1 MTLLHAHFHLR
12 NLQAFQ
18 RLLDSGN
25 DRGTHTAVSGSAG
38 KSWKGTSALKS
49 VMACDVNALD
59 WLGRTPLHLAS
70 ATPDAVEYVRA
81 LLKHPSINVNLQD
94 VESHSTALHRA
105 LYNGNLAAALLL
117 LQRSDIDISL
127 KDFEGHTPFDLYNT
141 TVSGTAPTQVLHAEL
156 YTWGANRNA
165 ALGLVDSGDR
175 TYPDQVSIP
184 KEGPEPNSTARFSPL
199 LARQIQMS
207 KLHTVVVTSER
218 KSNLR
223 LCGFGS
229 GGRLGPGQHTQ
240 YSFFPLHQLPHS
252 IVAVALGQD
261 HTLALTSGGEVLSWG
276 LSRFHQLGYVV
287 ESSTTAGRLDEPI
300 QASPRKVY
308 GPLKKEV
315 VKGVAASKQSS
326 ACWTATEVF
335 TWGTNNG
342 QLGYDKA
349 AQPYQVIP
357 RKVSKVV
364 RPVLAIS
371 LTDHAMACLLDSQ
384 DVVCIWNDR
393 YIKINFPVHAFP
405 SEIQPYRPPQ
415 AMKLKDAHIAKITS
429 SEDTFAALSSNGELF
444 TFSVPDPSEI
454 DANAG
459 RGTGFKPQRVWALRK
474 QFSAVRDVALGA
486 DGSIIICTES
496 GHVFVRTRSGKTGQ
510 GSGAGSNKTFKF
522 QRVPFIQRV
531 TQVCANTTGAFGALR
546 VDFKPEPIRI
556 EGNTMAEDLATV
568 RPYTA
573 SPPPAHLKD
582 ESAPVP
588 DSPQWSCAVGDE
600 GEDAEDAGIEADF
613 RRIWHLCKLLEPRS
627 AALPARCGADIMVH
641 VRAFAFPAHRVILGA
656 RSSVLC
662 GVLGGSALR
671 DAQSHIIIKA
681 FPASGLTKARLELK
695 GCEAMT
701 VLILLDYL
709 YSDELLAIWDR
720 RLASALQRELA
731 TYKIKPGQVKL
742 ELQAFARILDL
753 PLLAQALESPAKRV
767 PVPSVVRDME
777 QLFRPVQP
785 SSSTESDSRKSSI
798 VADVVLQLADRDVH
812 CHSTILRARS
822 PVFASFFDEA
832 DWTAKRWAADGTIRV
847 NLKHMRWHVMEYVFK
862 YMCCGEDAE
871 IFENLEFARSVDEVL
886 EFMFDVMAAAT
897 ELLLDRLVLLCSSVI
912 LKWTDINNA
921 CYILADAA
929 HFHAQQLVETIM
941 GYMTANMETLLESRM
956 LDDLAPAL
964 IKQLSK
970 FVAKKQKEKSPKV
983 RSNLMVDRAMA
994 IHGDWLALQDIP
1006 EVIVPSSRFP
1016 GRRDA
1021 PTSPTSAK
1029 RRRSGTASLTNSPVI
1044 AAQTSTTPHS
1054 PKVQSSNPAID
1065 DIFEMDDTELAL
1077 PAPSIPTTDPVPSTS
1092 TAPVWKPSST
1102 PRVDMKT
1109 IMAEAASQTA
1119 RRPHDAGEVVRV
1131 SYQKTPQRERRKLQ
1145 GFADPFDGP
1154 STTPGASR
1162 SGSSPWKLPPA
1173 RPTLASSSNSPPIT
1187 PSTSWSRPQETFPTL
1202 STTAAPPTTPPRSRA
1217 PQPPH
1222 PTLGPVIIPS
1232 RQPTSHTST
1241 PNVRRVSSGNKAW
1254 TQPPPAPVA
1263 ASSPPANVSGMS
1275 LVAIQQ
1281 LQLEQGTSS
1290 GKDKRS
1296 LREIQEEEKARQAEE
1311 DFLKW
1316 WAAEEERVKAEAEAL
1331 ARPPRDVPKSTRRN
1345 NKKPR
1350 NRPSLPGPMLSS
1362 A

>member
-38 KSWKGTSALKS
+38 KSWKGANALKS

-59 WLGRTPLHLAS
+59 WLGRTPLHIAS
-70 ATPDAVEYVRA
+70 AAPDAIEYVRA
-81 LLKHPSINVNLQD
+81 LLKHPSINVNLPD
-94 VESHSTALHRA
+94 VESRSTALHRA

-117 LQRSDIDISL
+117 LQRSDIDLSL

-141 TVSGTAPTQVLHAEL
+141 TVSGTAPHSGLACRIV
-156 YTWGANRNA
+156 YMGNA

-175 TYPDQVSIP
+175 TYPDQVSIS

-207 KLHTVVVTSER
+207 KLHTVVVTSEN

-240 YSFFPLHQLPHS
+240 YSLVPLHQLPHS

-287 ESSTTAGRLDEPI
+287 EPSTTSGRLEEPI
-300 QASPRKVY
+300 QASPRKIY
-308 GPLKKEV
+308 GPLKKEI

-349 AQPYQVIP
+349 AQPFQIIP

-371 LTDHAMACLLDSQ
+371 LTDHAMACLLDTQ

-444 TFSVPDPSEI
+444 TFSVTDPSET

-459 RGTGFKPQRVWALRK
+459 RGSGFKPQRVWALRK

-496 GHVFVRTRSGKTGQ
+496 GHVFVRTRSGKAGQ
-510 GSGAGSNKTFKF
+510 GSGAASNKTFKF

-573 SPPPAHLKD
+573 SPPAVHLRD
-582 ESAPVP
+582 ESVPVP
-588 DSPQWSCAVGDE
+588 DSPQWSYAVGDE
-600 GEDAEDAGIEADF
+600 GEEPEDAGIETDF
-613 RRIWHLCKLLEPRS
+613 RRIWHLCKLLEPRDN
-627 AALPARCGADIMVH
+627 ALPARCGADIMVQ
-641 VRAFAFPAHRVILGA
+641 VRAFAFPTHRAILGA
-656 RSSVLC
+656 RSPVLC
-662 GVLGGSALR
+662 GILEGSALR
-671 DAQSHIIIKA
+671 DAQSHITIKA
-681 FPASGLTKARLELK
+681 FPASGLAKARLELK
-695 GCEAMT
+695 GCEPIT

-742 ELQAFARILDL
+742 ELQALARVLNL

-767 PVPSVVRDME
+767 AAPSVVRDME
-777 QLFRPVQP
+777 QLFRAVQLDP
-785 SSSTESDSRKSSI
+785 NTKSDLAKSPI
-798 VADVVLQLADRDVH
+798 AADVVLQLADRDVH
-812 CHSTILRARS
+812 CHSTVLRARS

-832 DWTAKRWAADGTIRV
+832 DWTAKRWEVDGTVKV
-847 NLKHMRWHVMEYVFK
+847 NLKHMRWHVMEYVLK
-862 YMCCGEDAE
+862 HMCCGGDAE
-871 IFENLEFARSVDEVL
+871 IFENLEFARSVDEIL

-912 LKWTDINNA
+912 LRWTDINNA
-921 CYILADAA
+921 CYILTDAA
-929 HFHAQQLVETIM
+929 HFHAQQLVESIM

-956 LDDLAPAL
+956 LDDLTPAL
-964 IKQLSK
+964 VKQLSK
-970 FVAKKQKEKSPKV
+970 FVARKQKEKSPKV
-983 RSNLMVDRAMA
+983 RSNFIVDRALA
-994 IHGDWLALQDIP
+994 IHEDWLALQDIP

-1016 GRRDA
+1016 ARKDA
-1021 PTSPTSAK
+1021 PTSPTTAK
-1029 RRRSGTASLTNSPVI
+1029 RRQSGTASLSSSPVI

-1054 PKVQSSNPAID
+1054 PKVQSSNPGID

-1092 TAPVWKPSST
+1092 TAPVWKASST

-1109 IMAEAASQTA
+1109 IMAEAASQTV

-1145 GFADPFDGP
+1145 GSADPFDGP
-1154 STTPGASR
+1154 STPGSSR
-1162 SGSSPWKLPPA
+1162 SASSPWKLPPA
-1173 RPTLASSSNSPPIT
+1173 RPTLNPPSNSPPIT
-1187 PSTSWSRPQETFPTL
+1187 PSTSLSRPQEAFPTL
-1202 STTAAPPTTPPRSRA
+1202 PATAAPPATPPRSRA
-1217 PQPPH
+1217 PQPPPTCSGTCNH
-1222 PTLGPVIIPS
+1222 PVATAHF
-1232 RQPTSHTST
+1232 SHHH
-1241 PNVRRVSSGNKAW
+1241 PDGNKAW

-1263 ASSPPANVSGMS
+1263 APSPANVSGMS

-1281 LQLEQGTSS
+1281 LQLEQGTSP

-1331 ARPPRDVPKSTRRN
+1331 AHPPRNVPKSTRRN

>member
-18 RLLDSGN
+18 CLLDGGN
-25 DRGTHTAVSGSAG
+25 DRAIHTTVSGSAG
-38 KSWKGTSALKS
+38 KSWKGASALKS
-49 VMACDVNALD
+49 AMACDVNALD

-70 ATPDAVEYVRA
+70 AVPDAIEYVRA
-81 LLKHPSINVNLQD
+81 LLKHPSINVNLPD
-94 VESHSTALHRA
+94 VESHFTALHRA

-117 LQRSDIDISL
+117 LQRSDIEISL
-127 KDFEGHTPFDLYNT
+127 KDLEGHTAFDLYNT
-141 TVSGTAPTQVLHAEL
+141 TVHGTAPIHASDAEL

-165 ALGLVDSGDR
+165 ALGLSDSGDR

-207 KLHTVVVTSER
+207 KLHTVVVTSES

-240 YSFFPLHQLPHS
+240 YSLVSLHQLPHS

-287 ESSTTAGRLDEPI
+287 EPSTAAGRLEEPI
-300 QASPRKVY
+300 QASPRKIY
-308 GPLKKEV
+308 GPLKKEI
-315 VKGVAASKQSS
+315 VKGVAASKQCS

-342 QLGYDKA
+342 QLGYDKT
-349 AQPYQVIP
+349 AQPIQVIP

-371 LTDHAMACLLDSQ
+371 LTDHAMACLLDTR

-393 YIKINFPVHAFP
+393 YIKIIFPVHAFP

-444 TFSVPDPSEI
+444 TFSVPDPSETDI
-454 DANAG
+454 GAS
-459 RGTGFKPQRVWALRK
+459 RGLKPQRVWALRK

-486 DGSIIICTES
+486 DGNIIICTES
-496 GHVFVRTRSGKTGQ
+496 GHVFVRSRSGKTGQ
-510 GSGAGSNKTFKF
+510 GSGAASNKTFKF

-546 VDFKPEPIRI
+546 VEFRPEPIRI

-568 RPYTA
+568 QPYLA
-573 SPPPAHLKD
+573 SPLQLCSKN
-582 ESAPVP
+582 ESAPVQG
-588 DSPQWSCAVGDE
+588 SPQWSYVGDE
-600 GEDAEDAGIEADF
+600 GEDAEDVGIEADF
-613 RRIWHLCKLLEPRS
+613 RRIWRLCKLLEPRD
-627 AALPARCGADIMVH
+627 ATFPARCGADVIVL
-641 VRAFAFPAHRVILGA
+641 VRALTFPAHRVILGA
-656 RSSVLC
+656 RSPVLC
-662 GVLGGSALR
+662 GVLAGSALR
-671 DAQSHIIIKA
+671 DTQSRITMKA
-681 FPASGLTKARLELK
+681 SFTSGPVKLRLEVK
-695 GCEAMT
+695 GCEPITA
-701 VLILLDYL
+701 LILLDYL

-720 RLASALQRELA
+720 RVASALQRELT
-731 TYKIKPGQVKL
+731 TYKIKPAQVKL
-742 ELQAFARILDL
+742 ELQALARVLDL
-753 PLLAQALESPAKRV
+753 PFLAQALESPAKRV
-767 PVPSVVRDME
+767 PTPSIVRDME
-777 QLFRPVQP
+777 QLFRAVQP
-785 SSSTESDSRKSSI
+785 GPNTESDLAKWPI
-798 VADVVLQLADRDVH
+798 AADIVLQLADRDVY

-822 PVFASFFDEA
+822 PVFASFFDED
-832 DWTAKRWAADGTIRV
+832 DWTSKRWDADGTIKV
-847 NLKHMRWHVMEYVFK
+847 NLKHLRWHVMEYILK
-862 YMCCGEDAE
+862 HMCCGGDAE
-871 IFENLEFARSVDEVL
+871 IFENLEFARSVDDVL

-897 ELLLDRLVLLCSSVI
+897 ELLLDRLVLLCSAVI
-912 LKWTDINNA
+912 LKWTEINNA
-921 CYILADAA
+921 CYILTDAS
-929 HFHAQQLVETIM
+929 HFHAQQLVESIM

-956 LDDLAPAL
+956 LDDLTPAL
-964 IKQLSK
+964 IKELSK
-970 FVAKKQKEKSPKV
+970 FVARKQTEKSPKV
-983 RSNLMVDRAMA
+983 RSNFMIDRAMA

-1006 EVIVPSSRFP
+1006 ETIVPSSRFP
-1016 GRRDA
+1016 GRRDG
-1021 PTSPTSAK
+1021 PRSPTSAK
-1029 RRRSGTASLTNSPVI
+1029 QRRSGNASLSNSPVI
-1044 AAQTSTTPHS
+1044 AAQSSTTAQSLDHP
-1054 PKVQSSNPAID
+1054 SSNAAIG

-1077 PAPSIPTTDPVPSTS
+1077 PAPSIPTTDPFVSASPI
-1092 TAPVWKPSST
+1092 PVWKASST

-1109 IMAEAASQTA
+1109 IMAEAASHTV
-1119 RRPHDAGEVVRV
+1119 RRRESYDTGEVVRV
-1131 SYQKTPQRERRKLQ
+1131 SHQKTPQRERRKLQ
-1145 GFADPFDGP
+1145 GSADPFDGP
-1154 STTPGASR
+1154 STAPGSSR

-1173 RPTLASSSNSPPIT
+1173 RPTPASPTNSPPIT
-1187 PSTSWSRPQETFPTL
+1187 PSTSWGRQEAFPTP
-1202 STTAAPPTTPPRSRA
+1202 SVTTALPSTPPRSRG
-1217 PQPPH
+1217 PQPPQ
-1222 PTLGPVIIPS
+1222 PTLGPVFIPS
-1232 RQPTSHTST
+1232 RQPTSRPAGPS
-1241 PNVRRVSSGNKAW
+1241 VRRVSSGTKAW

-1263 ASSPPANVSGMS
+1263 VSSTPVNVSGVS
-1275 LVAIQQ
+1275 FVAIQQ
-1281 LQLEQGTSS
+1281 LQLETGTSS

-1296 LREIQEEEKARQAEE
+1296 LREIQEEETARQAEE

-1316 WAAEEERVKAEAEAL
+1316 WAAEEERVKAEADAPP
-1331 ARPPRDVPKSTRRN
+1331 RPRDVPKPPRRN